1 MPIEYRYAM
10 AYVVEGARN
19 MDVRCWRG
27 TLSLEVYGELEWLC
41 TIHLNNWYDENGF
54 NVAIVYLRDRG
65 GVTGDDELI
74 LDSHS
79 SRASARAGRVS
90 VTTVSVL

>member
-1 MPIEYRYAM
+1 M
-10 AYVVEGARN
+10 N
-19 MDVRCWRG
+19 M
-27 TLSLEVYGELEWLC
+27 
-41 TIHLNNWYDENGF
+41 
-54 NVAIVYLRDRG
+54 YLRDRG

>member
-1 MPIEYRYAM
+1 MAVYDPPRQLVRGEY
-10 AYVVEGARN
+10 
-19 MDVRCWRG
+19 
-27 TLSLEVYGELEWLC
+27 
-41 TIHLNNWYDENGF
+41 F
-54 NVAIVYLRDRG
+54 NVVNMFPRDRG

-90 VTTVSVL
+90 VTTVKIII

>member
-41 TIHLNNWYDENGF
+41 TIHLNNWF
-54 NVAIVYLRDRG
+54 KMKCIQKCINVIKK
-65 GVTGDDELI
+65 
-74 LDSHS
+74 
-79 SRASARAGRVS
+79 
-90 VTTVSVL
+90 

>member
-1 MPIEYRYAM
+1 M
-10 AYVVEGARN
+10 ADVFEDVCNIVE
-19 MDVRCWRG
+19 RCWRG
-27 TLSLEVYGELEWLC
+27 ALSVEVNVELEWLC
-41 TIHLNNWYDENGF
+41 TIHLVNWYEENIF
-54 NVAIVYLRDRG
+54 NVVNMYLRDRG

-90 VTTVSVL
+90 VTTVKIII